1 LVRQAR
7 NTRQVNGGHGVVAA
21 VHHPHNDQNRKAVVA
36 EEQTSG
42 HDS

>member
-1 LVRQAR
+1 
-7 NTRQVNGGHGVVAA
+7 VNGGHGVVAA